1 MNHKKAVIIIVLV
14 SIVLSVL
21 GMTATNINY
30 NLSDYLSEDSPST
43 KAMRVMNESF
53 SEGIPNLN
61 VFIPDIALPKAK
73 LMKQQFLEIEGVS
86 SAMWLDDVADI
97 EVPLEF
103 QDKSMVEGF
112 YKDGDA
118 LMMLSIDQDETVRIT
133 NEIKAIVGDGCKLSG
148 EGANFAYVQNV
159 TMGEMTK
166 IMAFAVP
173 LVFIILLLTTSSWF
187 EPVLFLITIGVAI
200 LINEGT
206 NVFLGEI
213 SYVTQA
219 TSAIL
224 QLAVSIDYAVFLL
237 HSFASYREKTA
248 SVEEA
253 MRLAIIDSSTAI
265 SSSML
270 TTFFGFIALVLMKFR
285 IGADMGVVL
294 AKGVFL
300 SFVTV
305 MVLLPVVAIYAAKIM
320 DKTRHRNLMPS
331 FRGLGRFITRVCI
344 PLSLFIALLIV
355 PSFKAQA
362 KNEFIYGS
370 SSMNGPETAVAIEK
384 KEIEDVFGGGQQM
397 ILMVP
402 SGDLVSEKAL
412 ADDLAQ
418 IPLISSVTAFTNMVG
433 VEIPEEFLT
442 PEQQSSFSGGGFS
455 RLILYADT
463 EDEGEAAFRVVD
475 EVRAV
480 AAKYYNTAYH
490 LIGNNVVNYDLK
502 ETITGDNML
511 VTVSAIVA
519 IGLVLIVAF
528 KSISLPIILILTIEG
543 AIWLNL
549 GLPYFMGDSLNFI
562 GYQIVSAVQLGA
574 TVDYGILFAKHYID
588 NRVAHGK
595 LTSIHRTVEE
605 TAASIITPVS
615 ILFIAGM
622 VLGLISTNGVISQ
635 LGIIL
640 GRGAL
645 ISAFMVLFFLPAL
658 LLLFDKIIT
667 KTSIGL
673 HFIKNETKPAEAG
686 KEI

>member
-1 MNHKKAVIIIVLV
+1 
-14 SIVLSVL
+14 
-21 GMTATNINY
+21 
-30 NLSDYLSEDSPST
+30 
-43 KAMRVMNESF
+43 
-53 SEGIPNLN
+53 
-61 VFIPDIALPKAK
+61 
-73 LMKQQFLEIEGVS
+73 
-86 SAMWLDDVADI
+86 
-97 EVPLEF
+97 
-103 QDKSMVEGF
+103 
-112 YKDGDA
+112 
-118 LMMLSIDQDETVRIT
+118 
-133 NEIKAIVGDGCKLSG
+133 
-148 EGANFAYVQNV
+148 
-159 TMGEMTK
+159 
-166 IMAFAVP
+166 
-173 LVFIILLLTTSSWF
+173 
-187 EPVLFLITIGVAI
+187 
-200 LINEGT
+200 
-206 NVFLGEI
+206 
-213 SYVTQA
+213 
-219 TSAIL
+219 
-224 QLAVSIDYAVFLL
+224 
-237 HSFASYREKTA
+237 
-248 SVEEA
+248 
-253 MRLAIIDSSTAI
+253 
-265 SSSML
+265 
-270 TTFFGFIALVLMKFR
+270 
-285 IGADMGVVL
+285 
-294 AKGVFL
+294 
-300 SFVTV
+300 
-305 MVLLPVVAIYAAKIM
+305 
-320 DKTRHRNLMPS
+320 
-331 FRGLGRFITRVCI
+331 
-344 PLSLFIALLIV
+344 
-355 PSFKAQA
+355 
-362 KNEFIYGS
+362 
-370 SSMNGPETAVAIEK
+370 
-384 KEIEDVFGGGQQM
+384 
-397 ILMVP
+397 
-402 SGDLVSEKAL
+402 
-412 ADDLAQ
+412 
-418 IPLISSVTAFTNMVG
+418 ISSVTAFTNMVG

-622 VLGLISTNGVISQ
+622 VLGLISTNGVIRQ